1 MSDSN
6 SFTYSSGDSL
16 SQELSGGILW
26 LTLMRPDRKNALN
39 WEMLSGIIGAIEKA
53 SNDDSV
59 RTIVITGGVGESFCS
74 GVDLSNMA
82 TGDDFLGAHNSR
94 GGLVRLFR
102 AMWECPRPIVAEVD
116 GYALA
121 GGFGLASACDIVIA
135 SDEAHFGLPEVGV
148 GVWPFIISVPLLR
161 VANPRLVLEMM
172 MTGRRIDANEALA
185 KGFVNFV
192 YPRPFLRDEVRR
204 LTDNLASRSLATLA
218 LGKSSFYNLL
228 AGGSQLEL
236 SYLHSMLG
244 LINQTE
250 DAREGIDAF
259 LNRRPPAWKDR

>member
-1 MSDSN
+1 MTESN
-6 SFTYSSGDSL
+6 SIGNSSGNSL
-16 SQELSGGILW
+16 SQEMAGGVLW
-26 LTLMRPDRKNALN
+26 LTLNRPDRKNALN
-39 WEMLSGIIGAIEKA
+39 WEMLSGLINAIEGA
-53 SNDDSV
+53 SADDSI

-74 GVDLSNMA
+74 GVDLSKMGG
-82 TGDDFLGAHNSR
+82 GDDFLEAHNSR

-121 GGFGLASACDIVIA
+121 GGFGLASACDIIIS
-135 SDEAHFGLPEVGV
+135 SDQAHFGLPEVGV

-161 VANPRLVLEMM
+161 VASPRFVLEMM
-172 MTGRRIDANEALA
+172 MTGRRIVAAEALA

-192 YPRPFLRDEVRR
+192 YPRSSLREEVRK
-204 LTDNLASRSLATLA
+204 LTENLASRSLATLA
-218 LGKSSFYNLL
+218 LGKGSFYNLL
-228 AGGSQLEL
+228 SGGSQLEL
-236 SYLHSMLG
+236 GYLHSMLG

-250 DAREGIDAF
+250 DAHEGIEAF